1 MKLQLPEAVNTYFAI
16 SNGDDPA
23 RLATCFHADARVIDE
38 KRTHQGIDAIVAWQ
52 RQARQARQAFSYRVE
67 PVDASQRDDALTVTA
82 RVVGDFPGSP
92 VLLKHLFALM
102 DGQIRSL
109 EIAP

>member
-52 RQARQARQAFSYRVE
+52 RQARQAFSYRVE
-67 PVDASQRDDALTVTA
+67 PVEASQRDNALTVTA
-82 RVVGDFPGSP
+82 RVAGDFPGSP

>member
-52 RQARQARQAFSYRVE
+52 REARQAFNYRVE
-67 PVDASQRDDALTVTA
+67 PVEASQRDDALTVTA
-82 RVVGDFPGSP
+82 RVAGDFPGSP

>member
-1 MKLQLPEAVNTYFAI
+1 MKLHLPEAVNTYFAI

-23 RLATCFHADARVIDE
+23 RLATCFHADARVLDE
-38 KRTHQGIDAIVAWQ
+38 KRTHQGIDAIAAWQ
-52 RQARQARQAFSYRVE
+52 RQARQAFSYRVE

-82 RVVGDFPGSP
+82 RVAGDFPGSP
-92 VLLKHLFALM
+92 VLLKHLFTLTG
-102 DGQIRSL
+102 DQIRSL

>member
-1 MKLQLPEAVNTYFAI
+1 MNLQLPEAVNTYFAI

-23 RLATCFHADARVIDE
+23 RLATCFHPDARVIDE
-38 KRTHQGIDAIVAWQ
+38 KRTHQGIDAIVAWL
-52 RQARQARQAFSYRVE
+52 REARQASSYRVE
-67 PVDASQRDDALTVTA
+67 PVEVSPRGEGLSVTA

-92 VLLKHLFALM
+92 VLLKHLFTLT

>member
-1 MKLQLPEAVNTYFAI
+1 MNLQLPEAVNTYFAI

-23 RLATCFHADARVIDE
+23 RLATCFHADATVIDE
-38 KRTHQGIDAIVAWQ
+38 KLTHQGIEAIVAWQ
-52 RQARQARQAFSYRVE
+52 REARQAFSYRVD
-67 PVDASQRDDALTVTA
+67 PVDASQRGERLSVTA

-92 VLLKHLFALM
+92 VLLKHLFALT
-102 DGQIRSL
+102 DDQIRSL

>member
-1 MKLQLPEAVNTYFAI
+1 MNLQLPEAVNTYFAI

-23 RLATCFHADARVIDE
+23 RLATCFHADATVIDE
-38 KRTHQGIDAIVAWQ
+38 KRTHQGIEAIVAWQ
-52 RQARQARQAFSYRVE
+52 RDARQAFSYRVE
-67 PVDASQRDDALTVTA
+67 PVDASQRGERLSVTA
-82 RVVGDFPGSP
+82 RIVGDFPGSP
-92 VLLKHLFALM
+92 VLLKHLFALT

>member
-1 MKLQLPEAVNTYFAI
+1 MNLQLPEAVNTYFAI

-52 RQARQARQAFSYRVE
+52 RQARQAFSYSIE
-67 PVDASQRDDALTVTA
+67 PVDASQRGERLSVTA

-92 VLLKHLFALM
+92 VLLKHLFALT

>member
-1 MKLQLPEAVNTYFAI
+1 MKLHLPEAVNTYFAI
-16 SNGDDPA
+16 SNGGDPA
-23 RLATCFHADARVIDE
+23 RLATCFHTDARVLDE

-52 RQARQARQAFSYRVE
+52 REARQAFSYRVE

-82 RVVGDFPGSP
+82 RVAGDFPGSP
-92 VLLKHLFALM
+92 VLLKHLFTLTG
-102 DGQIRSL
+102 DQIRSL

>member
-23 RLATCFHADARVIDE
+23 RLATCFHADATVIDE
-38 KRTHQGIDAIVAWQ
+38 KRTHQGIEAIVAWQ
-52 RQARQARQAFSYRVE
+52 REARQAFSYSVD
-67 PVDASQRDDALTVTA
+67 PVDASQRGERLSVTA

-92 VLLKHLFALM
+92 VLLKYLFALT